1 MPPVNIGGGAAGGG
15 GTGLFGG
22 SGILSFANA
31 DAGDE
36 DSIMVCHE

>member
-1 MPPVNIGGGAAGGG
+1 MTPVNIGSSAAGGG

-31 DAGDE
+31 DAGDK
-36 DSIMVCHE
+36 DYLMVCQE

>member
-15 GTGLFGG
+15 KIGLFGG

-31 DAGDE
+31 DEGDE
-36 DSIMVCHE
+36 DSLMVSHE